1 MKTGTHEWSVRMLI
15 DFKERI
21 NVDAE
26 YQRGAVWTKAQKALL
41 IDSLMRGFDIPKVYL
56 SKLPDGSEH
65 LFNVI
70 DGKQRLTAIWDFV
83 SDGFPL
89 LKELGEFPILGNLGG
104 SYWSEL
110 SSQAQ
115 DKLQFATIT
124 VTKIEDETKK
134 EVHELFLRLQ
144 QGEPLN
150 AAEKRNAMLG
160 PVRNFVA
167 DKLATASVWSHTKL
181 RTARFG
187 LHEHAAIA
195 LALVLENG
203 PAGLKGAD
211 LYELYSKK
219 DFDADGADAKRTV
232 EMLSLLEKVAV
243 CQPGAIRTRWGFVD
257 LFICLMKLAQ
267 ESRPMDPNKIM
278 DFFQNFEE
286 ERRDIAATLT
296 TEMQAKFI
304 ASSVAGGPPDDEI
317 ASTGIPK
324 DMLNYHLAFAREGA
338 NKENVGTRSRIMYK
352 KLMHFL
358 DRIL

>member
-1 MKTGTHEWSVRMLI
+1 MKKETHEWTVRMLI

-26 YQRGAVWTKAQKALL
+26 YQRGAVWSPAQKALL

-56 SKLPDGSEH
+56 SKLPDGGEH

-83 SDGFPL
+83 SDGFPIL
-89 LKELGEFPILGNLGG
+89 EELGEFPILGNLGG
-104 SYWSEL
+104 SCWSEL

-124 VTKIEDETKK
+124 VTKIEDQTEQ

-160 PVRNFVA
+160 PVRDFVA
-167 DKLATASVWSHTKL
+167 NKLATASVWDHTKL
-181 RTARFG
+181 RAARFG

-211 LYELYSKK
+211 LYKLYSKK
-219 DFDADGADAKRTV
+219 DFDVDGADAKRTV

-243 CQPGAIRTRWGFVD
+243 CRPGSIRTRWGFVD

-267 ESRPMDPNKIM
+267 ESRSMDPNKIM

-304 ASSVAGGPPDDEI
+304 ASSAAGSLPDDEI
-317 ASTGIPK
+317 AVTDIPK

-352 KLMHFL
+352 KLTHFL